1 MALTDK
7 LTAIGNAIRS
17 KTGKSAAL
25 TLPEMVAE
33 INALS
38 APVSA
43 YVAIKELSSH
53 QSANVPLCTL
63 PDSVYAHKDDDD
75 FTVTLIN
82 LTPSSLENYDEFVVT
97 VSNHPDSPKQSSYP
111 VCGVGARRNSAS
123 SVSVNPVYYPPN
135 SSDNNTNLGGI
146 GKIWLNG
153 KVLTYKSAGY
163 FLGGGT
169 LKIIVSWGT
178 SASGEPSSGF
188 TPQLV
193 TVPLL
198 KEMPQRFIDEV
209 EYTGDNEARITFP
222 ANVTV
227 TGVQYSNRASATASG
242 KVVTVTGL
250 ADGYTDV
257 YATVG
262 GVNYDFGVESALSDG
277 VRYLSVV
284 RGYKSDPGHGN
295 FYPQGAEINTAG
307 GELTL
312 IDKGNDGVY
321 NQTAGAV
328 KTNVYGFTPGVN
340 SLFLE
345 KSGNTTIN
353 VGMLVPSGRLRVI
366 YPLPS
371 SSAEG
376 IRNVRDIGGWTCDGG
391 TVKYN
396 KIFRG
401 YTLYGATASTL
412 AYFHDY
418 LKIRQDVSLQLSSE
432 SNYYEPSVLGA
443 DVDFIH
449 PSGTWWY
456 DGILS
461 ETHAGTLFNAILQAA
476 ADGKAQYIHCAAGM
490 DRTGTVMYILET
502 LLGLSES
509 DKDKDYEFSSFTA
522 TRVRSDSSKWVAL
535 KKAVKSLPGSTVQSK
550 VVKWLVG
557 KGVSIELI
565 NAFRHAVINGSPVD
579 LTVEGDVV
587 TNLFD
592 PETAIY
598 NSRTGSDG
606 SPKAAG
612 ERPGVL
618 LTNLIPVD
626 SSMETLTISGVT
638 GIYRSDLQYCMKI
651 VWYNSGGSMIS
662 QVGFESP
669 IYSYDLAAAMATYPE
684 ISAFRINFCLKESG
698 VSISTADT
706 ANLVISAE

>member
-38 APVSA
+38 APASA

-222 ANVTV
+222 ANVTI
-227 TGVQYSNRASATASG
+227 TGIQYSDRASATASG
-242 KVVTVTGL
+242 KVAVVTGL
-250 ADGYTDV
+250 SDGYTDI
-257 YATVG
+257 YATVSG
-262 GVNYDFGVESALSDG
+262 KDYTFGAHSNAVNGA
-277 VRYLSVV
+277 RYLSVV

-307 GELTL
+307 GELTV

-401 YTLYGATASTL
+401 YTLYGATAATV

-432 SNYYEPSVLGA
+432 SNYYEPSVLGY

-456 DGILS
+456 DGILN
-461 ETHAGTLFNAILQAA
+461 ETYAGDLFNAILQATVK
-476 ADGKAQYIHCAAGM
+476 GKAQYIHCAAGM
-490 DRTGTVMYILET
+490 DRTGTVLYILET

-522 TRVRSDSSKWVAL
+522 TRVRNDGTKWISL
-535 KKAVKSLPGSTVQSK
+535 KSAVENLTGSTIQSK
-550 VVKWLVG
+550 IVKWLVS
-557 KGVSIELI
+557 KGVTIGLI
-565 NAFRHAVINGSPVD
+565 NAFRSTMINGTPQELV
-579 LTVEGDVV
+579 VEPDPV

-592 PETAIY
+592 PETAVY

-606 SPKAAG
+606 NPRAAG

-618 LTNLIPVD
+618 VTNPITVD
-626 SSMETLTISGVT
+626 SSMGTLTISGITEV
-638 GIYRSDLQYCMKI
+638 YRSDLQYCMKI
-651 VWYNSGGSMIS
+651 VWYNSSGSRIS
-662 QVGFESP
+662 QVGFDTP
-669 IYSYDLAAAMATYPE
+669 TYSYDLAAAIASHPE
-684 ISAFRINFCLKESG
+684 IKSFRINLCLKESG
-698 VSISTADT
+698 VPISTADT
-706 ANLVISAE
+706 ANLIIKAN